1 MAVFANSEGPLEQVE
16 ERDVAR
22 SIRSHALGWWMAAN
36 LVGVWLAVLL
46 IWPQWGDWMAPL
58 SYGRWMPLHLNWQLY
73 GWCALPLVGV
83 LLKWILWLPHPQAV
97 GHARVALAAW
107 SMALALGGLSWLG
120 GVTSGKLFLDW
131 HGWARFVLPGAMTIL
146 WTVLAAHVWWGWRQ
160 RALSDRWAQAGVVAG
175 LLAVPAVLYW
185 VSSQKVYPA
194 VNPDSGGATGAALLG
209 STLGIV
215 AIFGSMPHG
224 LNVRRLNERA
234 RSRSVAIFWTSWG
247 LSMMVWLLI
256 DRGNSSHH
264 DGSQI
269 LGLGVLMLW
278 VPMLVWWWRQ
288 FDWGEGARPWLH
300 AAMVWWAIL
309 VLSGWLSFLPG
320 ISEKM
325 KFTNG
330 LVAHAHLAMAGL
342 LTSVNGVILNQLDG
356 SRPIRRGMHLWQ
368 TATAVHVLV
377 LMVVG
382 WLELSRPGEFFAG
395 ASWVTA
401 GFAVRL
407 LAGVAMT
414 VASVQLFYEIR
425 KS

>member
-1 MAVFANSEGPLEQVE
+1 MAGLNSSADQLEQTA
-16 ERDVAR
+16 ERDLAR
-22 SIRSHALGWWMAAN
+22 SIRQHAVGWWVAAN
-36 LVGVWLAVLL
+36 LVGVWLAALL
-46 IWPQWGDWMAPL
+46 VWPQWGDWVAPF

-107 SMALALGGLSWLG
+107 SVALGLGGLSWLG

-131 HGWARFVLPGAMTIL
+131 HGWARFVLPIAMTIL
-146 WTVLAAHVWWGWRQ
+146 WTVLAAHVWWGWHR
-160 RALSDRWAQAGVVAG
+160 RSRWNRWGHAAVMAG

-185 VSSQKVYPA
+185 VAGRLVYPA

-215 AIFGSMPHG
+215 AVFGAMPQWLG
-224 LNVRRLNERA
+224 VMRLNDRGSSRA
-234 RSRSVAIFWTSWG
+234 GGIFWTSWG
-247 LSMMVWLLI
+247 LSVVVWLLI

-264 DGSQI
+264 DVAQI
-269 LGLGVLMLW
+269 LGLGILMFW
-278 VPMLVWWWRQ
+278 VPLLVWWWRQ
-288 FDWGEGARPWLH
+288 FDWGEGSKPWLR

-320 ISEKM
+320 ISEKL

-356 SRPIRRGMHLWQ
+356 SRPMRRGMHLWQ
-368 TATAVHVLV
+368 TATAGHVLV

-382 WLELSRPGEFFAG
+382 WLEHSRSDAFFAG

-401 GFAVRL
+401 GYAVRL
-407 LAGVAMT
+407 MAGVAMAF
-414 VASVQLFYEIR
+414 ASVQLFNETR